1 MSLSVQLVG
10 EGEASIGYSVTVS
23 RRNNRPM
30 PRVRVVT
37 VLSVTPVIPLGPF
50 RRGLGKYTVYIGF
63 SAANAV
69 GRLCIQRMG
78 GVVGVRGHVA
88 AAARLK
94 VPGLRPGG
102 WIERLWKSNLAVDR
116 FEIERVADF
125 GL

>member
-1 MSLSVQLVG
+1 
-10 EGEASIGYSVTVS
+10 
-23 RRNNRPM
+23 
-30 PRVRVVT
+30 
-37 VLSVTPVIPLGPF
+37 
-50 RRGLGKYTVYIGF
+50 
-63 SAANAV
+63 
-69 GRLCIQRMG
+69 MG